1 MSKGKATRKVSIE
14 YDVDDIAKAL
24 MTTMSNF
31 HNKERLSRFIAN
43 CMMDHGTGTCTEL
56 IKRIN
61 GSQPEIGYPLNMEVY
76 ANDYGVGTWRM
87 SKDLTVKQ
95 GYGKYQADSTDRIW
109 VKAKIIFIDPDS
121 VKQYLV
127 EYTCVS
133 DSGEPYVN
141 EAWVEEKMITPLID
155 L

>member
-1 MSKGKATRKVSIE
+1 MSKGKATRKVSID

-24 MTTMSNF
+24 MTTMPNF

-43 CMMDHGTGTCTEL
+43 CMMDHGTASCSEL

-61 GSQPEIGYPLNMEVY
+61 GSQPEIGYPLNMEIY

-87 SKDLTVKQ
+87 NKDLTVKQ
-95 GYGKYQADSTDRIW
+95 GYGKYQTDTTDRIW
-109 VKAKIIFIDPDS
+109 VKAKIISIDPDAI
-121 VKQYLV
+121 KQYLV
-127 EYTCVS
+127 EYTCIDDNGNQS
-133 DSGEPYVN
+133 LSES
-141 EAWVEEKMITPLID
+141 WIEERMIIPLID